1 MRKRILY
8 NVLFILFGQV
18 SAHAQE
24 TLPNI
29 SVNNL
34 NGKIIISWLN
44 EYKKPI
50 ANIFIQRSYDS
61 LRNFRTI
68 GSVLNPS
75 NLENGFPDNHPPYLK
90 MYYRVLV
97 TFEGGSYEMGTSKK
111 PFRETPPLPP
121 FVMIQEPEYIPAKPL
136 DTIQIKKEVAKDSV
150 LLPKEPI
157 AQAIVDSLK
166 RISIQQE
173 KINRSIP
180 TLNHLADSLLLT
192 RPKSIVETAYP
203 SSRVFTSKQNTLVI
217 SIPSAIIKRYQVKF
231 YTEEN
236 EFLFEIT
243 KMKEDILMIDKENF
257 VKSGWF
263 YFEIYEDGKL
273 IEKSKFFIP
282 KYTKGNK

>member
-1 MRKRILY
+1 MRNRILY
-8 NVLFILFGQV
+8 IVLFIVFGQG

-44 EYKKPI
+44 EYQKPI

-61 LRNFRTI
+61 LRNFKTI

-97 TFEGGSYEMGTSKK
+97 TFEGGSYEMGSSKK

-121 FVMIQEPEYIPAKPL
+121 FVMIQEPEYIPVKPA
-136 DTIQIKKEVAKDSV
+136 DTIQILKTYTKDSV
-150 LLPKEPI
+150 LAPKESI
-157 AQAIVDSLK
+157 AEVVADSLK
-166 RISIQQE
+166 RIDIQQE
-173 KINRSIP
+173 KINRSVP

-203 SSRVFTSKQNTLVI
+203 SARIFTSRQNTLVI
-217 SIPSAIIKRYQVKF
+217 SIPSAMIKRYQVKF
-231 YTEEN
+231 FTEEN
-236 EFLFEIT
+236 EFIFEIA
-243 KMKEDILMIDKENF
+243 KVKEDILMIDKENF

-282 KYTKGNK
+282 KYSKGNK

>member
-8 NVLFILFGQV
+8 IFLFILFGQV

-61 LRNFRTI
+61 LRNFKTI

-97 TFEGGSYEMGTSKK
+97 TFEGGSYEMGNSKK
-111 PFRETPPLPP
+111 PFRENPPLPP

-150 LLPKEPI
+150 LLPKEPM

-173 KINRSIP
+173 KINRSVP

-236 EFLFEIT
+236 EFIFEIT
-243 KMKEDILMIDKENF
+243 KVKEDILMIDKENF